1 VPLRAPP
8 ARSLAL
14 LGAVACAAALGA
26 CEDGTPD
33 DAGGTFAPP
42 VACSA
47 ASATDTVTVRLSGMQ
62 FIPYCVT
69 VPAGV
74 ALTFTNADFIEHTVT
89 APEGQPETFD
99 SGILYAGQ
107 QFSHVFSRPGT
118 VRVHCR
124 IHPQMSGVVIVR

>member
-1 VPLRAPP
+1 M
-8 ARSLAL
+8 SLAL
-14 LGAVACAAALGA
+14 LGAIACAAALGA

-33 DAGGTFAPP
+33 DGGGALSPA

-47 ASATDTVTVRLSGMQ
+47 ASATDTASVLLSGMQ
-62 FIPYCVT
+62 LIPYCVT
-69 VPAGV
+69 VPVGV
-74 ALTFTNADFIEHTVT
+74 ELTFTNADFAEHTVT

-107 QFSHVFSRPGT
+107 HFTHVFLKPET

-124 IHPQMSGVVIVR
+124 IHPQASGIVIVR